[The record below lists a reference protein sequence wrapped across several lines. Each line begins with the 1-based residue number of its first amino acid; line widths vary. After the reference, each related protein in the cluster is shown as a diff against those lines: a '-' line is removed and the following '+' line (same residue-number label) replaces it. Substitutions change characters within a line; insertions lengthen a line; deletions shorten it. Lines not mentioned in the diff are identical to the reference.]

1 MLAVAQPPLSGEAAD
16 GRALDEGEE
25 DTVRAG
31 VRSRTQVPLPEAPR
45 PGLWPLTVSR
55 RDAEYWTEFLS
66 RRVKSQREE
75 EREANMSYGQRSRGE
90 WQTVEDAATTTTTS
104 TAPPRPV
111 FPRTFGGYSR
121 AEALSAMRTGR
132 FGDGS
137 RLRRRRD
144 GSYVDKRGAL
154 LGEDGPFWPARRG
167 ELLQRLPWCE
177 AAAVSGESSRAPW
190 RDAVKEGR
198 SPGERLAEATWP
210 GCGRHGATGGGG
222 RASSAAA
229 WRGRQVVFD
238 PDRWGTRPLVPLT
251 SSTSSTDATSS
262 TASLSAPRTG
272 LCAPAL
278 VFESRFESGNLRQA
292 RRVGEFEYELVL
304 RSDLHTERHTQ
315 WFYFRVQR
323 AVPGPSYRFV
333 ITNLLKRDSLYSHG
347 MRPLVYSEVAARSG
361 APGWC
366 RTGHHIRYGPWSNPS
381 RNPLLPAGVQFYCLD
396 FLMEFAH
403 VGDTCYLAHC
413 YPYSFSELQ
422 AHVRALLAHP
432 RRAARLRRDSLC
444 CTRAGNSCFLLTVT
458 DFPPDSAQ
466 DDRTE
471 EHAGKLGVVLTAR
484 VHPGESQASWI
495 MKGALDF
502 LTSDEPS
509 AQELRRKVVFKIVP
523 MLNPDGVIVGNYR
536 CSLSARDLNRNY
548 RHPDKDEFPTV
559 WHTKQM
565 VEQFQK
571 DRPVILYCDLHGH
584 SRKHNVFM
592 YGCSSRQPRGAGD
605 ASAALFLR
613 ERLFPWLMARRAPGR
628 FDWRSCK
635 FRIRQGKESTGRA
648 VMFRAMGIT
657 NAFTLEASFA
667 GSRGLS
673 ARSSARGS
681 SYDVSDFLSMG
692 RSFCECV
699 LDYVGTREDPRKLA
713 EATVTLTDA
722 LVSRA
727 TERGC
732 YGPEGPA
739 APRQRERTP
748 RATEEARGSPP
759 AQASDSERSETSDT
773 ESARREADGIDDAG
787 GDDRTPARPHD
798 PRRMQADTKPAGAP
812 EPPAESPGRR
822 PGEGDAERTGTRG
835 SAGRGWGPDASGPSW
850 AGGPDEVRTLEECY
864 RRLGRLELA
873 RLAAESE
880 SSEDS
885 NSDPEPEVKPE
896 PARRRRNRKR
906 HRGPRAPGRLP
917 PLGGRV
923 PKGPPDTTDAP
934 AGRGQEQL
942 PGSARPVVVG
952 GGDSGGSGAI
962 CRLPS
967 GLAPRSYPA
976 FVNRYLH
983 RTNRG
988 IPMYAQERV
997 AERAARRQEERRNF
1011 ERKEERCEP
1020 TAPLLGREVL
1030 SDLRYCSL
1038 VSIWPAR
1045 DTPGRRPGPRN
1056 SLSSPSSVPSRPQL
1070 PRESATGGG
1079 RA

>member
-1 MLAVAQPPLSGEAAD
+1 M
-16 GRALDEGEE
+16 R
-25 DTVRAG
+25 R
-31 VRSRTQVPLPEAPR
+31 
-45 PGLWPLTVSR
+45 WP
-55 RDAEYWTEFLS
+55 
-66 RRVKSQREE
+66 
-75 EREANMSYGQRSRGE
+75 
-90 WQTVEDAATTTTTS
+90 
-104 TAPPRPV
+104 
-111 FPRTFGGYSR
+111 
-121 AEALSAMRTGR
+121 
-132 FGDGS
+132 
-137 RLRRRRD
+137 RRRRKMGD
-144 GSYVDKRGAL
+144 AGPVKEELPSPPSSH
-154 LGEDGPFWPARRG
+154 GPFWPRDCVG
-167 ELLQRLPWCE
+167 PSSGTPCHD
-177 AAAVSGESSRAPW
+177 AATAQE
-190 RDAVKEGR
+190 RDAWPA
-198 SPGERLAEATWP
+198 SGERLPEATWP

-222 RASSAAA
+222 RASSATA

-251 SSTSSTDATSS
+251 SSTSSTVATSP
-262 TASLSAPRTG
+262 TASLAASRAG

-333 ITNLLKRDSLYSHG
+333 ITNLLKRDSLYGHG

-403 VGDTCYLAHC
+403 AGDTCYLAHC

-444 CTRAGNSCFLLTVT
+444 ATRAGNSCFLLTVT
-458 DFPPDSAQ
+458 DFPPDSSQ

-471 EHAGKLGVVLTAR
+471 EHAGKLGVVITAR

-495 MKGALDF
+495 MKGVLDF

-592 YGCSSRQPRGAGD
+592 YGCSSRPPRGAGD

-648 VMFRAMGIT
+648 VMFRAMGIA

-673 ARSSARGS
+673 ASSARGSS

-692 RSFCECV
+692 RSLCECV

-732 YGPEGPA
+732 CGPEGPA
-739 APRQRERTP
+739 APRQRERTL
-748 RATEEARGSPP
+748 RAAEEAREPPP

-787 GDDRTPARPHD
+787 SNDRTPARPHD
-798 PRRMQADTKPAGAP
+798 PRRVQADTKPAGTP
-812 EPPAESPGRR
+812 EPPAESLGRLDER
-822 PGEGDAERTGTRG
+822 DDAERTGTWG
-835 SAGRGWGPDASGPSW
+835 SAGRGSGPDASGPSW
-850 AGGPDEVRTLEECY
+850 PGGPDELRTLEECY

-873 RLAAESE
+873 RLASESE

-896 PARRRRNRKR
+896 PPRRRRNRKG

-923 PKGPPDTTDAP
+923 PKGPPQTRDAP
-934 AGRGQEQL
+934 AGRGEEQL
-942 PGSARPVVVG
+942 PGSARPVIVG
-952 GGDSGGSGAI
+952 GGDAGGSGAI

-997 AERAARRQEERRNF
+997 AERAARRKEERRNF
-1011 ERKEERCEP
+1011 ERNG
-1020 TAPLLGREVL
+1020 AAL
-1030 SDLRYCSL
+1030 
-1038 VSIWPAR
+1038 
-1045 DTPGRRPGPRN
+1045 
-1056 SLSSPSSVPSRPQL
+1056 
-1070 PRESATGGG
+1070 
-1079 RA
+1079 